1 MALLS
6 AERHSEPSQT
16 SGMELFMK
24 TVNGLKSLTI
34 FVKRS
39 ILDV

>member
-6 AERHSEPSQT
+6 AERYSKPSQT
-16 SGMELFMK
+16 SEMELCTK
-24 TVNGLKSLTI
+24 TVNGLKSLT
-34 FVKRS
+34 FFAKRT